1 MRLRYLCT
9 VGTVGLL
16 AMLALATPGAAIT
29 ATEKMETCKFGA
41 DDQKLVGAARK
52 RFISRCMA
60 NVDGPAKPPKTQQKK

>member
-9 VGTVGLL
+9 VGTAGLL
-16 AMLALATPGAAIT
+16 ATLALATPASAIT

-60 NVDGPAKPPKTQQKK
+60 NVDAAAKPPKTQQKK